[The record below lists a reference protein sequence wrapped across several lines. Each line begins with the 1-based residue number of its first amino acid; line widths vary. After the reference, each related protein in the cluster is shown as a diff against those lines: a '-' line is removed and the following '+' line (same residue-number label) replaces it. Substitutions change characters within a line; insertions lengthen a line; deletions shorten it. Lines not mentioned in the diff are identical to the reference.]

1 MAGTT
6 VGQIG
11 LDLVVNENGFD
22 KQMNGLQ
29 RKAKKAGLALASA
42 FGLKKLVDF
51 GKACINLGSD
61 LTEVQNVVDVTF
73 PTINKRINEFAQNA
87 VSKFGLSET
96 MAKRYSGTLGSMA
109 EAFGFSESAAADMG
123 TTLTGL
129 AGDVASFYN
138 ISQDEAYTKLK
149 SVFTGET
156 ESLKDLGVVMT
167 QTALDQYALANGF
180 GKTSSAMTEAEKVS
194 LRYAFVQDQLANA
207 TGDFAR
213 TSDSWANQV
222 RILSLQFDSLRASI
236 GQGLINVFSPVL
248 KLINKL
254 IGRLQVAAKA
264 FAEFTSLLTG
274 KTASGMDTVS
284 DAAKEMGSGIDA
296 ASTAASGIGKSMG
309 KAAKS
314 AKIADKAAKSLK
326 RTLEGF
332 DQIIKLSEKESSSG
346 GNSGGSGGAGKGS
359 GSSAAGTGFSDDIS
373 VSGKQAD
380 QASGKFS
387 NLMKLLE
394 PLAASI
400 GRLKGSFSVFSGVVS
415 GIFKGVWE
423 KVLKPFGKWTISEL
437 APRLVDILAKAFEVL
452 AAVIEALKPFAKWIW
467 DNFLSKLA
475 KFSGKAITKFLDLLI
490 AGLGGLADWINNH
503 PDIFQAI
510 VGGLAAA
517 FAAFQVSKIP
527 SLIQGVIRSVMP
539 MGKIFTKVSGIF
551 SKFSGIISF
560 LTSPLG
566 IAVVAIGAVVA
577 AGILLYK
584 NWDKVKAF
592 AKKLWK
598 SLAKTFKSIKENVVQ
613 NVDKIISK
621 VKDIPKKIK
630 EFFKGRIDGVKE
642 WFGGIKDSFKE
653 TLKNLTDNLPD
664 LSGVATAVSDAI
676 GEIKAKI
683 VAWFQDKKED
693 LKKKW
698 DELTADVSDK
708 TASLRAKAATKADDV
723 KKWWEDVCSWWK
735 DKAANLVAK
744 AVTAAQTVKGW
755 WDGTVSY
762 WKDKTA
768 SLKAKAETAVNT
780 IKQWWNDRSAQW
792 RDKNASFRIKCETT
806 AAKVRAAWDAA
817 QKMWKDKS
825 ATFRLNFNA
834 KVSDFKAWA
843 NKNIIDKINGKFK
856 NIPILRKIKI
866 PHLAEGGFVKKNTPQ
881 LAMIGDNRH
890 QGEIVA
896 PEKKLQQMAREAAGS
911 NNNQRVIELLEQI
924 VQLLIQLLAKDT
936 DIYMDGDLLTRKIL
950 NIINA
955 IRVRTGKNPVN
966 I

>member
-1 MAGTT
+1 MADS

-11 LDLVVNENGFD
+11 LDLVVNENGFN

-29 RKAKKAGLALASA
+29 RTAKKAGMALASA
-42 FGLKKLVDF
+42 FGAKKLADF
-51 GKACINLGSD
+51 GKKCIELGSD

-73 PTINKRINEFAQNA
+73 PTINKRINEFAKNA
-87 VSKFGLSET
+87 ASKFGLSET

-109 EAFGFSESAAADMG
+109 EAFGFSEKAAADMA

-156 ESLKDLGVVMT
+156 ESLKELGVVMT
-167 QTALDQYALANGF
+167 QAALDQYALANGF
-180 GKTSSAMTEAEKVS
+180 GKTTQKMTEAEKVS

-222 RILSLQFDSLRASI
+222 RILSLQFDSLRATI
-236 GQGLINVFSPVL
+236 GQGLINVFAPLL
-248 KLINKL
+248 KLINRV
-254 IGRLQVAAKA
+254 ISRLQVAAKV
-264 FAEFTSLLTG
+264 FSEFTAVLMG
-274 KTASGMDTVS
+274 NTASGMDTV
-284 DAAKEMGSGIDA
+284 AKSANEMGDGIDA
-296 ASTAASGIGKSMG
+296 ASTAASGIGKGMG
-309 KAAKS
+309 SAAK
-314 AKIADKAAKSLK
+314 AVKVADKAAKSLK

-332 DQIIKLSEKESSSG
+332 DQIIKLSEKESTSG
-346 GNSGGSGGAGKGS
+346 KKPASGSGKDTGTSIGGGLPEAVPGS
-359 GSSAAGTGFSDDIS
+359 GTQVDD
-373 VSGKQAD
+373 VSGKY
-380 QASGKFS
+380 SG
-387 NLMKLLE
+387 LLKVLA
-394 PLAASI
+394 PLAASL
-400 GRLKGSFSVFSGVVS
+400 GRLKSSFSNLSKEVGSV
-415 GIFKGVWE
+415 FKGIWE

-437 APRLVDILAKAFEVL
+437 APRLVDILAAAFNVL
-452 AAVIEALKPFAKWIW
+452 ASVINALKPPAKWLW
-467 DNFLSKLA
+467 DNFLAPIA
-475 KFSGKAITKFLDLLI
+475 KFTGDAVTKFLDLLI
-490 AGLGGLADWINNH
+490 KGLDGLAVWINNH
-503 PDIFQAI
+503 QDLVQAFA
-510 VGGLAAA
+510 GGIAAA
-517 FAAFQVSKIP
+517 FAVLQAVKIP
-527 SLIQGVIRSVMP
+527 ALIQGVIRSVMP
-539 MGKIFTKVSGIF
+539 MGKIFTKASGIF
-551 SKFSGIISF
+551 TKFSGVISF

-584 NWDKVKAF
+584 NWDKVKVF

-598 SLAKTFKSIKENVVQ
+598 SLAKTFKSIKENVIQ

-621 VKDIPKKIK
+621 VKEIPKKIK
-630 EFFKGRIDGVKE
+630 DFFKGRIEDVKE
-642 WFGGIKDSFKE
+642 WFGGIKDSFNE
-653 TLKNLTDNLPD
+653 TLKKLTDNLPD

-676 GEIKAKI
+676 GEVKAKI

-698 DELTADVSDK
+698 DDLTADVSDK
-708 TASLRAKAATKADDV
+708 TASLRAKAATKSDDV

-735 DKAANLVAK
+735 DKAASLAAK

-755 WDGTVSY
+755 WDDTVSY

-768 SLKAKAETAVNT
+768 SLRAKAETAVDT
-780 IKQWWNDRSAQW
+780 VKQWWSNRSSQW
-792 RDKNASFRIKCETT
+792 KNKSASFKVKCETK
-806 AAKVRAAWDAA
+806 ADKVRAAWNAA

-825 ATFRLNFNA
+825 ATFKLNFNA

-856 NIPILRKIKI
+856 NIPILNKIKI

-896 PEKKLQQMAREAAGS
+896 PEKKLQDMAREAAGA

-924 VQLLIQLLAKDT
+924 VQLLIQILAKDT
-936 DIYMDGDLLTRKIL
+936 DFYIDGEILTRKIL
-950 NIINA
+950 SVINS
-955 IRVRTGKNPVN
+955 IRVRSGKNPVVL
-966 I
+966 

>member
-1 MAGTT
+1 MAETT

-22 KQMNGLQ
+22 KQMKGLQ
-29 RKAKKAGLALASA
+29 RTAKKAGMALASA
-42 FGLKKLVDF
+42 FGVKKLVDF

-87 VSKFGLSET
+87 ASKFGLSET
-96 MAKRYSGTLGSMA
+96 MAKRYTGTLGSMA
-109 EAFGFSESAAADMG
+109 EAFGFSEKAAADMA

-156 ESLKDLGVVMT
+156 ESLKELGVVMT
-167 QTALDQYALANGF
+167 QAALDQYALTNGF
-180 GKTSSAMTEAEKVS
+180 EKTTKAMTEAEKVS

-236 GQGLINVFSPVL
+236 GQGLINVFGPVL
-248 KLINKL
+248 KLINRV
-254 IGRLQVAAKA
+254 ISRLQVAAKA
-264 FAEFTSLLTG
+264 FSEFTAVLMG
-274 KTASGMDTVS
+274 KTASGMDTV
-284 DAAKEMGSGIDA
+284 AKSANEMGDGIDA
-296 ASTAASGIGKSMG
+296 ASTAASGIGKGMG
-309 KAAKS
+309 NAAKS

-332 DQIIKLSEKESSSG
+332 DQIIKLSEKESASSKKPSSG
-346 GNSGGSGGAGKGS
+346 SAKGAGTSIGSGLPEAVSGS
-359 GSSAAGTGFSDDIS
+359 GEQVDDATNKY
-373 VSGKQAD
+373 SG
-380 QASGKFS
+380 
-387 NLMKLLE
+387 LLKILA
-394 PLAASI
+394 PLAGSI
-400 GRLKGSFSVFSGVVS
+400 GRLKASFSNLSKEIGSV
-415 GIFKGVWE
+415 FKGIWE
-423 KVLKPFGKWTISEL
+423 NILKPFGKWTISEL
-437 APRLVDILAKAFEVL
+437 APRLVDILAAAFNVL
-452 AAVIEALKPFAKWIW
+452 ASVIKVLKPPAKWLW
-467 DNFLSKLA
+467 DNFLSPLA
-475 KFSGKAITKFLDLLI
+475 KFTGDAVTKFLDLLI
-490 AGLGGLADWINNH
+490 KGLNGLANWISNH
-503 PDIFQAI
+503 PDLFQAL

-517 FAAFQVSKIP
+517 FAAFQAAKIP
-527 SLIQGVIRSVMP
+527 ALIQGVIRSLMP

-551 SKFSGIISF
+551 AKFSGIISF

-584 NWDKVKAF
+584 NWDKVKDF

-598 SLAKTFKSIKENVVQ
+598 NLSKTFKSIKENVVQ

-621 VKDIPKKIK
+621 VKEIPKKIK
-630 EFFKGRIDGVKE
+630 EFFKGKIEGVKE
-642 WFGGIKDSFKE
+642 WFGGIKDSFTE
-653 TLKNLTDNLPD
+653 TLKKLTDNLPD

-676 GEIKAKI
+676 GEVKAKI
-683 VAWFQDKKED
+683 VAWFQDKKDD

-698 DELTADVSDK
+698 DDLTEGIS
-708 TASLRAKAATKADDV
+708 
-723 KKWWEDVCSWWK
+723 E
-735 DKAANLVAK
+735 
-744 AVTAAQTVKGW
+744 
-755 WDGTVSY
+755 
-762 WKDKTA
+762 KTA
-768 SLKAKAETAVNT
+768 SLKAKAETKADEVKSWWHDVCDWWKDKAAGLSAKAETAGATVKSWWESTTSYWKDKTANLKAKAETAINT
-780 IKQWWNDRSAQW
+780 IKQWWNDRASQW
-792 RDKNASFRIKCETT
+792 KDKKADFEIKTVTT
-806 AAKVRAAWDAA
+806 AQKVKAAWDAA

-825 ATFRLNFNA
+825 ATFRLNFDA
-834 KVSDFKAWA
+834 KVTDFKAWA

-866 PHLAEGGFVKKNTPQ
+866 PRLAEGGFAKKNTPQ

-896 PEKKLQQMAREAAGS
+896 PEKKLEAMAREAAGS

-936 DIYMDGDLLTRKIL
+936 DLYMDGDLLTRKIL
-950 NIINA
+950 NTINA